1 MNDAVLRPTIARFIT
16 ETFLFEFDSSITAD
30 TNLFETGLLDS
41 FGFTQLIAFLEETFD
56 ITLSE
61 DEFSSDDMSSLNGL
75 VRIVTRLRQPLQERS
90 GDTA

>member
-1 MNDAVLRPTIARFIT
+1 MNDAMLRPTIAKFIT
-16 ETFLFEFDSSITAD
+16 ETFLFEFDSNVTAD

-61 DEFSSDDMSSLNGL
+61 DEFSSDDIGSLNGL
-75 VRIVTRLRQPLQERS
+75 VRIVTRLRAPLQRPS
-90 GDTA
+90 SDLA